1 MKKLELETRFGM
13 MKGLNFNINIR
24 SQKQLWMGLYER
36 ELHGW
41 FDRFSKGARTVI
53 DGGGGYG
60 YYSSYFLVKTEVEK
74 VFCFEPISEQ
84 REEMRRTWALQELGW
99 ECARA
104 SSGYK
109 SRPPRWK

>member
-1 MKKLELETRFGM
+1 
-13 MKGLNFNINIR
+13 
-24 SQKQLWMGLYER
+24 MGLYER

-74 VFCFEPISEQ
+74 VFCFEPNSEQ
-84 REEMRRTWALQELGW
+84 REEMRRTFVLNNVHRDDRMSLFSKYITKDNSDTHATLDSLMDRIQWG
-99 ECARA
+99 CPND
-104 SSGYK
+104 G
-109 SRPPRWK
+109 